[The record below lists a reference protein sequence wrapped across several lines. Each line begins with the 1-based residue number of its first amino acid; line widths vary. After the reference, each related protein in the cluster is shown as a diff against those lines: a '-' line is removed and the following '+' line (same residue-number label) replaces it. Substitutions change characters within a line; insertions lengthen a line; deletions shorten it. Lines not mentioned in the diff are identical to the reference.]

1 MSILNVNKI
10 NPVGG
15 GSTITIAGIA
25 SVTSN
30 VSVSGSIVAG
40 TTITGEHHGDGS
52 NLTGINVDSTKI
64 ETGNTKVETIDTGSD
79 GHIKVTTEGTERIRI
94 QSDGDVGIG
103 TINNTNNERLRV
115 QDDAS
120 TSTSC
125 QVSIISG
132 SAERSILNF
141 GDKEDPNIGR
151 VSYHN
156 NTNTI
161 SLFTNNTERLLINSD
176 GYVTKPAHPCFDVVK
191 SNGNV
196 SSGNYITY
204 NTLNV
209 NNGNHYNS
217 SNGRFTAPVAG
228 FYFFAYGTIKNN
240 TNSVTRLY
248 IHKNGSRIY
257 GHGRHLRIDDGD
269 SYGENGAMTIVV
281 SLAVNDYIQIKVEE
295 GEAYGS
301 TREYCYFNGFLIG

>member
-25 SVTSN
+25 SVTGN
-30 VSVSGSIVAG
+30 VTATAFV
-40 TTITGEHHGDGS
+40 GDGS
-52 NLTGINVDSTKI
+52 NLTGIDATKI
-64 ETGNTKVETIDTGSD
+64 ENGNTKVETIDTGSD
-79 GHIKVTTEGTERIRI
+79 GHIKFTTEGGERLRI

-176 GYVTKPAHPCFDVVK
+176 GYVTKPSQPMVGCRGFSQNGSTVFNDGNNIIALRFHHIDVNV
-191 SNGNV
+191 GNHFNNTTGIFTCPV
-196 SSGNYITY
+196 DGNYFISCQSNLRATDNAWSSVY
-204 NTLNV
+204 IIYKPSGGSAQKLSDNWASSAINNTWAPISASHLCNC
-209 NNGNHYNS
+209 NAGDELSFAYNS
-217 SNGRFTAPVAG
+217 GYSAPSN
-228 FYFFAYGTIKNN
+228 
-240 TNSVTRLY
+240 S
-248 IHKNGSRIY
+248 
-257 GHGRHLRIDDGD
+257 
-269 SYGENGAMTIVV
+269 
-281 SLAVNDYIQIKVEE
+281 
-295 GEAYGS
+295 S
-301 TREYCYFNGFLIG
+301 TSGGVQMSIFLFG